1 MKFISTHCDLDLII
15 VGKTGDYLI
24 TRYYMITFA
33 NSYNFK
39 INWKLVWVNQ
49 IVIFLDWENDSH

>member
-39 INWKLVWVNQ
+39 IN
-49 IVIFLDWENDSH
+49 